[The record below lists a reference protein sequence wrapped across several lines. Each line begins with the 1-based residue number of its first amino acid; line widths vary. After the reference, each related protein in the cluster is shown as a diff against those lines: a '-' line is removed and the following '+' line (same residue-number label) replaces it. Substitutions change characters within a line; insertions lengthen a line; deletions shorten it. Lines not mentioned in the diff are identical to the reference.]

1 MRRDEARDAAR
12 GAGRPQGGI
21 RRRALA
27 IALLAV
33 ACHIGV
39 AAQAPARDARPA
51 ASAPKPAAPAVRTLD
66 WEALIPPDWDPMQDL
81 KGIDFDILSDADPRA
96 IEALAR
102 LRKVWDEAPVN
113 PGLAGQR
120 VRLPGYVVPLEET
133 RDGALKEFL
142 LVPYFGACIHSPPP
156 PANQIVHVLV
166 ERPVKGVRSMD
177 TVWVTG
183 AMSVLRTDS
192 YMGVSGYRIDATQ
205 VAPYTQKP
213 PR

>member
-1 MRRDEARDAAR
+1 MNHEGGDS
-12 GAGRPQGGI
+12 AGRLPGRPWVSGFVT
-21 RRRALA
+21 AVLA
-27 IALLAV
+27 AAGHLGA
-33 ACHIGV
+33 
-39 AAQAPARDARPA
+39 AAQAPAREPRPA
-51 ASAPKPAAPAVRTLD
+51 ASAPKPAAAAVRTLD
-66 WEALIPPDWDPMQDL
+66 WEALIPPNWDPMQDL

-113 PGLAGQR
+113 PGLTGQR

-183 AMSVLRTDS
+183 AMSVSRTDS

-205 VAPYTQKP
+205 VAPYAQKP